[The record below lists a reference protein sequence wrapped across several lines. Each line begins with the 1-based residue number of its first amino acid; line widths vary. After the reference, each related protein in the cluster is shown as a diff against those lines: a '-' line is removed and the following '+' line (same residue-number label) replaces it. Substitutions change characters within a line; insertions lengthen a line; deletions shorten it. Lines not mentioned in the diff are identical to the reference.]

1 MPPRLHANAPCDWW
15 RQPVNGT
22 HVSVVHGSPSSHVGA
37 GPVRHPPDAGSQLS
51 VPLHGSPSSHETK
64 TPVQVPFRQT
74 SPTVHALPS
83 SHAAPF
89 GFTGVE
95 QPVTGSHTPA
105 R

>member
-22 HVSVVHGSPSSHVGA
+22 HVSVV
-37 GPVRHPPDAGSQLS
+37 
-51 VPLHGSPSSHETK
+51 HGSPSSHETK

-95 QPVTGSHTPA
+95 QPVTGSHSPA